1 MVEKMSWFISNKMMI
16 LGVGILAVLIGARLI
31 LHQEEINFDSL
42 NYEDMSSQIEETI
55 STQEESQLES
65 RILYVDIKGQVKSP
79 GVYQVASGSR
89 VIDAI
94 QLAGGVNSE
103 ADVNR
108 VNQAQLLS
116 DQMVVYIP
124 KLGEDLGEINPSLEM
139 RDSQI
144 NSNQGNQDKVNINLA
159 DVNDLTQL
167 PNIGQKKAEA
177 IIRYRKENGSFQTIE
192 DLMQVSGIGK
202 KTFEGLSDL
211 VVVE

>member
-1 MVEKMSWFISNKMMI
+1 MI